1 MFVVNR
7 SGRKAFLIKLKKM
20 RVEKFV
26 AVALKVETL
35 RISRLKPPPP
45 LHKFQIRKLQL
56 LNMMTLV

>member
-35 RISRLKPPPP
+35 RIVIN
-45 LHKFQIRKLQL
+45 HKYNDNVSAVMAASF
-56 LNMMTLV
+56 